1 MPGFSRRFP
10 LILPAVL
17 ALAAAAV
24 SADVR
29 GLVKDLFPL
38 PAVTGNEMI
47 LAAKIAAL
55 LPRTLTVETEGLG
68 SLTAGSGSGG
78 PAVLAALDE
87 FGYVVSG
94 FTADGYLTLDRAV
107 APPIPIADSF
117 LLGHPV
123 VIGTKTGPVI
133 GIVSQPAMHL
143 LTRER
148 RDQLAKDLTLDL
160 IFVDVGVRSEA
171 EARAKGVEILDP
183 VTFRQDL
190 VSLAGDRLAG
200 PSIGQKSTCAAL
212 LAVALDSAKDK
223 TPRPAQFVW
232 MAQSRFPARGVRASL
247 GALRAKTKLAP
258 KTAIILDVI
267 AADRGEKSPVFGKG
281 IVVIQAKDAPSKLR
295 QAIDDVAQERK
306 IPLQYR
312 SGMES
317 PLLAPFLAD
326 GCDAVVLALPA
337 RYAGTPAEIIDLK
350 DVQALAD
357 LVAAVLKT
365 GRLL

>member
-1 MPGFSRRFP
+1 MLGFSRRLP
-10 LILPAVL
+10 LMFSAVL
-17 ALAAAAV
+17 ALAAAAA

-29 GLVKDLFPL
+29 GLVKDLFPI
-38 PAVTGNEMI
+38 PAATGNEMV
-47 LAAKIAAL
+47 LAAKIASL
-55 LPRTLTVETEGLG
+55 LPQTLAVETEGLG
-68 SLTAGSGSGG
+68 SLTAGLGSGG

-87 FGYVVSG
+87 FGYIVSG
-94 FTADGYLTLDRAV
+94 FTSDGYLTLDRAV
-107 APPIPIADSF
+107 ALPVPIAVSF

-123 VIGTKTGPVI
+123 VIGTKSGAVT

-148 RDQLAKDLTLDL
+148 RDQLANDLTLDL

-200 PSIGQKSTCAAL
+200 PAMGQKSTCAAL
-212 LAVALDSAKDK
+212 LAVALEAVKDK
-223 TPRPAQFVW
+223 TPPPAQFVW

-258 KTAIILDVI
+258 KTAIVLDVI

-281 IVVIQAKDAPSKLR
+281 LVLIQAKDAPSKLR
-295 QAIDDVAQERK
+295 EAIDAAALARK

-312 SGMES
+312 TGVES

-326 GCDAVVLALPA
+326 GGDAVILALPA
-337 RYAGTPAEIIDLK
+337 RYAGTPAELVDLK
-350 DVQALAD
+350 DVQALVD

-365 GRLL
+365 GRLS